1 MSIKLIDYEKNLE
14 KKLNSESV
22 TRRVKDM
29 RDRPPIPIANAYNIA
44 MKVERRGARGLQ
56 GVRAP

>member
-14 KKLNSESV
+14 TTLNSGSG
-22 TRRVKDM
+22 TRRVKDI
-29 RDRPPIPIANAYNIA
+29 RDRPPIPIANAYNVT